1 MKKVKQLL
9 HGSTASRGNK
19 FLLEDSSSTDAVV
32 KVSVDDEGNGVD
44 VLATDKD
51 HDEGVSYEIFG
62 ALDSVLPSLDEV
74 DADDLST
81 EVHQMRDYIASLKYL
96 ETYLSSKDFS
106 DLIDKSPI
114 EKKDVRLVLDELV
127 SGKDVI
133 ESIQELLSEYLDE
146 DEVDLGINLVST
158 SPRKL
163 KDEAKIIS
171 YSLQEGNNSTAG
183 RRLLL
188 GSEQSFGNYYSRSIN
203 SHRQGQGYSGY
214 FDRIVNENQGHQG
227 THIPLMH
234 DQHEDKTDHRK
245 LLSIANDGSEDQC
258 VLIDDDTH
266 KRNQCSRL
274 AQCGQNYNLYDL
286 FIFMFGD
293 DIDFETGTIDD
304 KIVAFDERSFREKV
318 RRKKNC

>member
-1 MKKVKQLL
+1 MELPLLKKVKQLL
-9 HGSTASRGNK
+9 HGSTASRGNQ

-32 KVSVDDEGNGVD
+32 KVSVDDEGNSID
-44 VLATDKD
+44 ALAPDED
-51 HDEGVSYEIFG
+51 HEEGVSYEIFG

-81 EVHQMRDYIASLKYL
+81 EVQQMRDYIASLKYL
-96 ETYLSSKDFS
+96 QTYLSSQDFS
-106 DLIDKSPI
+106 DLIEKSPI
-114 EKKDVRLVLDELV
+114 ENKDVQLVLDELI
-127 SGKDVI
+127 SGQDVI
-133 ESIQELLSEYLDE
+133 ESIQDFLSDFLDE
-146 DEVDLGINLVST
+146 DEASQGMNRIST

-163 KDEAKIIS
+163 KDEAKFIP

-214 FDRIVNENQGHQG
+214 FDRIINENQGHQG
-227 THIPLMH
+227 THTPLMH

-293 DIDFETGTIDD
+293 DIDFETGTIDE
-304 KIVAFDERSFREKV
+304 KIVAFDEKSFREKV
-318 RRKKNC
+318 